1 MIRWWCFERVLRE
14 FGEHK
19 VRVES
24 ISRDEVAL
32 FASAARVTQIREIE
46 AFGTRGSALERP
58 VQLFGSPRTI
68 RSKKAQSHT
77 CNSAAPAA
85 QRSH

>member
-1 MIRWWCFERVLRE
+1 MGGLWTSLAGVWLAQ
-14 FGEHK
+14 

-32 FASAARVTQIREIE
+32 FASAARVTQIRENE

-68 RSKKAQSHT
+68 RSKKAPISYVQFGRAR
-77 CNSAAPAA
+77 SAAIALTA
-85 QRSH
+85 